1 MKKPGQKNRV
11 LRTLAVL
18 AAHAAGIGTVVWFA
32 FNIGCPIRRFFGVPC
47 PSCGISRAYTLL
59 FQGDLRAAFYYFP
72 LFLIVPPVLFLLAH
86 QKLLRIRLS
95 KKATLAIGLGLLGLL
110 IVLYVLRVFVFK
122 LPFLAPNF
130 EQSVLYRLLN
140 R

>member
-11 LRTLAVL
+11 FRIFTVL

-59 FQGDLRAAFYYFP
+59 FQGDLRGAFYYFP

-86 QKLLRIRLS
+86 QRVFHIPLS

-122 LPFLAPNF
+122 LPFLAPDF
-130 EQSVLYRLLN
+130 ERSVLYRLLN